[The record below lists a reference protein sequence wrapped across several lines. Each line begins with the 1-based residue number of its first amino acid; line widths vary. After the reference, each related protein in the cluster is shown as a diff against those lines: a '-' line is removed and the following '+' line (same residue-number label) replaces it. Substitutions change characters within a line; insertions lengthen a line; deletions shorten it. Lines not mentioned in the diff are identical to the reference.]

1 MRTNNKNS
9 IPSTV
14 VLLIA
19 SVIVL
24 FPLFWVLLTSLKST
38 QEFLVNIWG
47 LPETYVWQNY
57 TKAWEKTNFASNFTN
72 SLFVTFGSMALSV
85 TLSVTTAYVIAR
97 YKFRLNAALK
107 GIYVAAL
114 MVPSIISLIP
124 QYFMLDGMHLLDSR
138 LGLIFVYGLA
148 EIPFNVFMLLGFFQT
163 IPHELE
169 EAALVDGADH
179 YVTFF
184 RVMLPLAQP
193 GIVTV
198 SVVNFI
204 SFWNEYYKAMVF
216 MSTPEKYTI
225 PVSLVNYTAQC
236 QIRLSWGPLMA
247 SNMLMIVPTI
257 AVYCIFR
264 KTIQA
269 GLTAGA
275 VKG

>member
-1 MRTNNKNS
+1 MRTDKKNS
-9 IPSTV
+9 IPSTI
-14 VLLIA
+14 VLLVA
-19 SVIVL
+19 AFIVL
-24 FPLFWVLLTSLKST
+24 FPIFWVLLTSLKST
-38 QEFLVNIWG
+38 QDFLVNIWG

-57 TKAWEKTNFASNFTN
+57 AKAWEKTNFASNFTN

-107 GIYVAAL
+107 SIYVAAL

-124 QYFMLDGMHLLDSR
+124 QYFLLDGMNLLDSR
-138 LGLIFVYGLA
+138 LGLVFVYGLA

-184 RVMLPLAQP
+184 RIMLPLAQP
-193 GIVTV
+193 GIVTL

-216 MSTPEKYTI
+216 MSTPKKFTI